1 MAAAYLMQR
10 IIYNPDYRQYNLGAE
25 HPFSPLRV
33 EMVLDLL
40 KELGHVPE
48 FTRPEEVGP
57 EELEAVHASEYI
69 KALEAVSAGETVAEI
84 GKYGLGTADNPIVSG
99 MAAGARKIAGGT
111 LSGARMLLD
120 GSARNVLQLGGGF
133 HHAQRSLAAGF
144 CLYNDLALAINEM
157 TAHGWHVAY
166 LDIDVHHGDGVQQIF
181 YSNEKVMTIS
191 LHESGEYIFPGSGWV
206 HELGRG
212 MGRSLKLNLPLEPFT
227 EGQAYLEA
235 LEKVAEEAL
244 YWFKPDALVVQAG
257 ADAHFSDPLA
267 DLMLTTQDYERL
279 FMKIFELSE
288 TLCNNR
294 LLITLGGG
302 YSFQATARIWTIL
315 YHLFRRLELP
325 DILPDSWRARWESK
339 LKIKIPPRLH
349 DSNPAFDPIP
359 RKEEIVRANRDLVRN
374 LLDAVAGDWL

>member
-1 MAAAYLMQR
+1 MR
-10 IIYNPDYRQYNLGAE
+10 RVIYHPEFQQYNLGAE

-40 KELGHVPE
+40 KEWGHTPE
-48 FTRPEEVGP
+48 FSSPQEVGP
-57 EELEAVHASEYI
+57 DELETVHDSEYI
-69 KALEAVSAGETVAEI
+69 KAVEAVSSGKAVADI
-84 GKYGLGTADNPIVSG
+84 GKYGLGTADNPIMKG
-99 MAAGARKIAGGT
+99 MASGARKIAGGT
-111 LSGARMLLD
+111 LLGAQMLLE
-120 GSARNVLQLGGGF
+120 GSARKVLQLGGGF

-157 TAHGWHVAY
+157 IAKGWHVAY

-181 YSNEKVMTIS
+181 YSNDKVMTIS

-227 EGQAYLEA
+227 EGESYMEVV
-235 LEKVAEEAL
+235 EKVVEEAL
-244 YWFKPDALVVQAG
+244 YWFKPDALIVQAG

-279 FMKIFELSE
+279 FRKIFQLSE

-315 YHLFRRLELP
+315 YKMFMELELP
-325 DILPDSWRARWESK
+325 ETLPDAWRARWESR
-339 LKIKIPPRLH
+339 LKIKIPSNLH
-349 DSNPAFDPIP
+349 DPNPAFDPIP
-359 RKEEIVRANRDLVRN
+359 RKAEVVRANRDLIQR
-374 LLDAVAGDWL
+374 LMDAVAADWL